1 MYVVCKSFVFI
12 FYQIYLTSTIPEYE
26 NYYGYK
32 KSYILFKILN
42 LLSFYNSQFE
52 AIFKWGY
59 CLKETAFLIS
69 GIHMLVQSPS
79 LGHCRF
85 ALFTFIHFYQ
95 LRYSLI
101 YFFIII
107 SFVYLIFRNNIL
119 TGVSSFWCCNY
130 NIALSSLTFLVFTSP
145 FF

>member
-1 MYVVCKSFVFI
+1 
-12 FYQIYLTSTIPEYE
+12 
-26 NYYGYK
+26 
-32 KSYILFKILN
+32 
-42 LLSFYNSQFE
+42 
-52 AIFKWGY
+52 
-59 CLKETAFLIS
+59 
-69 GIHMLVQSPS
+69 MLVQSPS

-145 FF
+145 FHQLGPLGRVSHGVAMSVCLSVCLFVCLSVCAIGCSFSKNRPFGRFFL